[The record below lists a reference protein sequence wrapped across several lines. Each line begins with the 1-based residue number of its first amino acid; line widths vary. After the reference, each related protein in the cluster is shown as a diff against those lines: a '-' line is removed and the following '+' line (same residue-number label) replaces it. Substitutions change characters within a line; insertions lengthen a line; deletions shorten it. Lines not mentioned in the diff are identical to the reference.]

1 MEDKKDKITCIQDIK
16 HIFYIN
22 LEHRIDRKLHVEK
35 ELNKVELTNFTRFNA
50 IKMENGALGCSMSHL
65 KCLQMAKEN
74 GWPYILIV
82 EDDIEFL
89 DPETFINQANK
100 FFNSQTI
107 NSWDVLLLAGN
118 NILPYTTIDNNDSC
132 VKVSGCLTTTGYL
145 VSSHYYDKLI
155 QNIKMGITFFMRRP
169 QQKKLYAIDVFWKPL
184 QEVDNWYLLTPLTVI
199 QMEDYSDIEHKK
211 ISYVDKMTNLNKK
224 L

>member
-1 MEDKKDKITCIQDIK
+1 MNNKIDSLEDIK

-22 LEHRIDRKLHVEK
+22 LEHRIDRKLHVEN
-35 ELNKVELTNFTRFNA
+35 ELTKIGLTNFTRFNA
-50 IKMENGALGCSMSHL
+50 IKMPNGALGCSMSHL
-65 KCLQMAKEN
+65 KCIQLAKEN
-74 GWPYILIV
+74 EWPHVLIV

-89 DPETFINQANK
+89 DQNTFINQANK
-100 FFNSQTI
+100 FLQTI
-107 NSWDVLLLAGN
+107 DKWDVLLLAGN
-118 NILPYTTIDNNDSC
+118 NILPYKTIDNNDSC

-199 QMEDYSDIEHKK
+199 QMEDYSDIEQKK
-211 ISYVDKMTNLNKK
+211 INYVDKMTNLNKK

>member
-1 MEDKKDKITCIQDIK
+1 MEDNKNKITCIQDIK

-35 ELNKVELTNFTRFNA
+35 ELNKVGLTNFTRFNA

-74 GWPYILIV
+74 GWPHILIV

-89 DPETFINQANK
+89 NPTTFINQANK

-118 NILPYTTIDNNDSC
+118 NILPYKTIDNNDSC

-184 QEVDNWYLLTPLTVI
+184 QEADNWYLLTPLTVI

>member
-1 MEDKKDKITCIQDIK
+1 MNNKIDSLEDIK

-22 LEHRIDRKLHVEK
+22 LEHRIDRKLHVEN
-35 ELNKVELTNFTRFNA
+35 ELTKIGLTNFTRFNA
-50 IKMENGALGCSMSHL
+50 IKMPNGALGCSMSHL
-65 KCLQMAKEN
+65 KCLQLAKEN
-74 GWPYILIV
+74 NWPHVLIV

-89 DPETFINQANK
+89 DQNTFINQANK
-100 FFNSQTI
+100 FLQTI
-107 NSWDVLLLAGN
+107 NNWDVLLLAGN
-118 NILPYTTIDNNDSC
+118 NILPYKTIDNNDSC

-199 QMEDYSDIEHKK
+199 QMEDYSDIEQKK
-211 ISYVDKMTNLNKK
+211 INYVDKMTNLNKK

>member
-1 MEDKKDKITCIQDIK
+1 MNSKIYSLEDIK

-35 ELNKVELTNFTRFNA
+35 ELSKVGLTNFTRFNA
-50 IKMENGALGCSMSHL
+50 IKMPNGALGCSMSHL
-65 KCLQMAKEN
+65 KCLQLAKEN
-74 GWPYILIV
+74 NWPYVLIV

-89 DPETFINQANK
+89 EPNTFINQANK
-100 FFNSQTI
+100 FLQTI
-107 NSWDVLLLAGN
+107 DRWDVLLLAGN
-118 NILPYTTIDNNDSC
+118 NILPYKTIDNNDSC

-145 VSSHYYDKLI
+145 VTSHYYDKLI

-184 QEVDNWYLLTPLTVI
+184 QEVDNWFLLTPLTVI
-199 QMEDYSDIEHKK
+199 QMEDYSDIEQKK
-211 ISYVDKMTNLNKK
+211 INYVDKMTNLNKK

>member
-1 MEDKKDKITCIQDIK
+1 MNNKINSLEDIK

-35 ELNKVELTNFTRFNA
+35 ELSKVGLTNFTRFNA
-50 IKMENGALGCSMSHL
+50 IKMQNGALGCSMSHL
-65 KCLQMAKEN
+65 KCIQLAKEN
-74 GWPYILIV
+74 NWPHVLIV

-89 DPETFINQANK
+89 DPNTFINQANK
-100 FFNSQTI
+100 FFNSVDK
-107 NSWDVLLLAGN
+107 WDVLLLAGN
-118 NILPYTTIDNNDSC
+118 NILPYKTIDNNDSC
-132 VKVSGCLTTTGYL
+132 VKVSGCLTTTGYI

-199 QMEDYSDIEHKK
+199 QMEDYSDIEQKK
-211 ISYVDKMTNLNKK
+211 INYVDKMTNLNKK

>member
-1 MEDKKDKITCIQDIK
+1 MNNIVKLNKLEDIK

-22 LEHRIDRKLHVEK
+22 LEHRIDRKLHVEN
-35 ELNKVELTNFTRFNA
+35 ELTKIGLTNFTRFNA
-50 IKMENGALGCSMSHL
+50 IKMPNGALGCSMSHL
-65 KCLQMAKEN
+65 KCIQLAKEN
-74 GWPYILIV
+74 KWPHVLIV

-89 DPETFINQANK
+89 DQNTFINQANK
-100 FFNSQTI
+100 FLQTI
-107 NSWDVLLLAGN
+107 NNWDVLLLAGN
-118 NILPYTTIDNNDSC
+118 NILPYKTIDNNDSC
-132 VKVSGCLTTTGYL
+132 VKVSGCLTTTGYI

-199 QMEDYSDIEHKK
+199 QMEDYSDIEQKK
-211 ISYVDKMTNLNKK
+211 INYVDKMTNLNKK

>member
-1 MEDKKDKITCIQDIK
+1 MNNNIKINSLEDIK

-22 LEHRIDRKLHVEK
+22 LEHRIDRKLHVEE
-35 ELNKVELTNFTRFNA
+35 ELTKVGLTNFTRFNA
-50 IKMENGALGCSMSHL
+50 IKMPNGALGCSMSHL
-65 KCLQMAKEN
+65 KCLQLAKEN
-74 GWPYILIV
+74 NWPHVLIV

-89 DPETFINQANK
+89 DPTTFINQANK
-100 FFNSQTI
+100 FFNSI
-107 NSWDVLLLAGN
+107 DRWDVLLLAGN
-118 NILPYTTIDNNDSC
+118 NIMPYKTIDNNDSC
-132 VKVSGCLTTTGYL
+132 VKVSGCLTSTGYL

-199 QMEDYSDIEHKK
+199 QMEDYSDIEQKK
-211 ISYVDKMTNLNKK
+211 INYVDKMTNLNKK

>member
-1 MEDKKDKITCIQDIK
+1 MNNIVKLNKLEDIK

-22 LEHRIDRKLHVEK
+22 LEHRIDRKLHVEN
-35 ELNKVELTNFTRFNA
+35 ELTKIGLTNFTRFNA
-50 IKMENGALGCSMSHL
+50 IKMPNGALGCSMSHL
-65 KCLQMAKEN
+65 KCLQLAKEN
-74 GWPYILIV
+74 NWPHVLIV

-89 DPETFINQANK
+89 DQNTFINQANK
-100 FFNSQTI
+100 FLQTI
-107 NSWDVLLLAGN
+107 NNWDVLLLAGN
-118 NILPYTTIDNNDSC
+118 NILPYKTIDNNDSC
-132 VKVSGCLTTTGYL
+132 VKVSGCLTTTGYI

-199 QMEDYSDIEHKK
+199 QMEDYSDIEQKK
-211 ISYVDKMTNLNKK
+211 INYVDKMTNLNKK

>member
-1 MEDKKDKITCIQDIK
+1 MNNKINSLKDIK

-22 LEHRIDRKLHVEK
+22 LEHRIDRKLHVE
-35 ELNKVELTNFTRFNA
+35 NELTKIGLTDFTRFNA
-50 IKMENGALGCSMSHL
+50 IKMPNGALGCSMSHL
-65 KCLQMAKEN
+65 KCIQLAKEN
-74 GWPYILIV
+74 EWPHVLIV

-89 DPETFINQANK
+89 EPNTFINQANK
-100 FFNSQTI
+100 FLQTI
-107 NSWDVLLLAGN
+107 DKWDVLLLAGN
-118 NILPYTTIDNNDSC
+118 NILPYKTIDNNDSC
-132 VKVSGCLTTTGYL
+132 VKVSGCLTTTGYI

-199 QMEDYSDIEHKK
+199 QMEDYSDIEQKK
-211 ISYVDKMTNLNKK
+211 INYVDKMTNLNKK

>member
-1 MEDKKDKITCIQDIK
+1 MNNIVKLNKLEDIK

-22 LEHRIDRKLHVEK
+22 LEHRIDRKLHVEN
-35 ELNKVELTNFTRFNA
+35 ELTKIGLTNFTRFNA
-50 IKMENGALGCSMSHL
+50 IKMPNGALGCSMSHL
-65 KCLQMAKEN
+65 KCIQLAKEN
-74 GWPYILIV
+74 KWPHVLIV

-89 DPETFINQANK
+89 DQNTFINQANK
-100 FFNSQTI
+100 FLQTI
-107 NSWDVLLLAGN
+107 DKWDVLLLAGN
-118 NILPYTTIDNNDSC
+118 NILPYKTIDNNDSC
-132 VKVSGCLTTTGYL
+132 VKVSGCLTTTGYI

-199 QMEDYSDIEHKK
+199 QMEDYSDIEQKK
-211 ISYVDKMTNLNKK
+211 INYVDKMTNLNKK